1 MGHLVIGNPDVEPV
15 TLEEAKEHL
24 RIIDTITTEIPPE
37 EPEGEPTYETSHP
50 DDDYIGNLIAAARE
64 WGETYQGQSWITRT
78 NEYYID
84 QWPQSP
90 LKLPRG
96 PVQEIVSV
104 TYTTS
109 DGTEKTL
116 DAETYRRDPAGRF
129 CLVAGKTWPSD
140 RLRNG
145 FAIKITYKAG
155 YGDTADAVPKRC
167 RQAVLLMIGHWYENR
182 EEVIVGS
189 SVNKLPDAAEM
200 LLTQDRVM
208 PI

>member
-1 MGHLVIGNPDVEPV
+1 MGHLIVGEPV
-15 TLEEAKEHL
+15 AELVTVDEAKEHL
-24 RIIDTITTEIPPE
+24 RIIDTISTEVE
-37 EPEGEPTYETSHP
+37 SEDPEGEPTIVTSHP
-50 DDDYIGNLIAAARE
+50 DDDYIKGLVATAVE
-64 WGETYQGQSWITRT
+64 WGETFQGRSWITRT

-90 LKLPRG
+90 LTLPRG
-96 PVQEIVSV
+96 PVQEISSV
-104 TYTTS
+104 TYVTS
-109 DGTEKTL
+109 DGAEKTL
-116 DAETYRRDPAGRF
+116 DAETYWLDPTGRF

-167 RQAVLLMIGHWYENR
+167 RQAVLLMVGHWYENR

>member
-1 MGHLVIGNPDVEPV
+1 MGHLVIGSPDVEPV

-37 EPEGEPTYETSHP
+37 DPEGEPTFETSHP
-50 DDDYIGNLIAAARE
+50 DDDYIGNLITAARE

-116 DAETYRRDPAGRF
+116 DVETYRLDPAGRF
-129 CLVAGKTWPSD
+129 CLAAGKAWPGDQMSD
-140 RLRNG
+140 GLG
-145 FAIKITYKAG
+145 IKITYNAG
-155 YGDTADAVPKRC
+155 YGNDASDVPKRY
-167 RQAVLLMIGHWYENR
+167 RQAMLLLIGHWYEHR
-182 EEVIVGS
+182 EEVVVGS
-189 SVNKLPDAAEM
+189 SVNEMPAAAEM

-208 PI
+208 PV